1 VQFATVAAFKG
12 LEADAILLL
21 DAPFLGQ
28 LDRASTLY
36 VGMTRARALLSV
48 LRQERF
54 ESQWERLQQEFGRRL
69 VAEDA
74 RPRSTATD
82 GAL

>member
-1 VQFATVAAFKG
+1 M
-12 LEADAILLL
+12 L

-48 LRQERF
+48 LRHDRF
-54 ESQWERLQQEFGRRL
+54 DGQWERLQQEFGRRL
-69 VAEDA
+69 VSGDLL
-74 RPRSTATD
+74 PHTAAAT
-82 GAL
+82 GAV